1 MNSDFY
7 SDFCALVSELW
18 QHGPIL
24 IVLVVGG
31 FIIFILVVIDT
42 YRHRK
47 KQKGRHTKRLHF

>member
-1 MNSDFY
+1 VNSDFY

-18 QHGPIL
+18 QHRPIL

-31 FIIFILVVIDT
+31 FIVFVLVVIDA

-47 KQKGRHTKRLHF
+47 RQKGRHTKRLH